1 MEARLTADILQVLIW
16 NQHCLNN
23 VHKGSDSQKSSGVEL
38 SIISKT
44 LAHIYIY
51 IFPYVYFDH
60 MICVF
65 S

>member
-23 VHKGSDSQKSSGVEL
+23 VHKGSDSQKSLGVEL

-44 LAHIYIY
+44 LAFIYIY
-51 IFPYVYFDH
+51 IS
-60 MICVF
+60 ICLF
-65 S
+65 

>member
-23 VHKGSDSQKSSGVEL
+23 VHKGSDSQKSLGVEL

-44 LAHIYIY
+44 LAFIY